1 MTAGRWWG
9 GGATMGGAEGW
20 CATICPMVDHSVGW
34 QAQAQEARTMEDRA
48 DRNGSD
54 KLTRG
59 AFSVSATFY
68 ALVALACLGTPL

>member
-1 MTAGRWWG
+1 
-9 GGATMGGAEGW
+9 
-20 CATICPMVDHSVGW
+20 
-34 QAQAQEARTMEDRA
+34 MEDRA